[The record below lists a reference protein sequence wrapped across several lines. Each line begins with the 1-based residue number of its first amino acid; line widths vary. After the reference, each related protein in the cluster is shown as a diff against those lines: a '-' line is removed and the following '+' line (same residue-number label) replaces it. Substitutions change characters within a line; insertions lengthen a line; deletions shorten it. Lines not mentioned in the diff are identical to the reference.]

1 MSGGNDG
8 DSQNSTRP
16 AIIPYGSRTGRE
28 DMQKQRLRERERILS
43 GGDPDD
49 DKKTGDT
56 GTGSG
61 KLASKTASTHTHTH
75 ADASAKPDHET
86 VRGHKGGDARERK
99 PSDGRNPGRGGE
111 HGRHHAGASLQG
123 GLRPAMSSE
132 RPSGDGEAVNDGNS
146 GREHEHEHAHA
157 RMRKAS
163 ETNPTDSD
171 VRRQER
177 RVPRLLP
184 QARLSMPAVRADH
197 TAAGDP
203 RLKPVEDA
211 APDPVT
217 RGRFAYPSA
226 AETAS
231 RQAGDADDA
240 QDLDVDAALGLCVDM
255 GASDVFIKPDSPVW
269 YQVNGITFP
278 SDRFRRVDKD
288 RMENVASDL
297 ITAQLGEQFT
307 LDLELDASY
316 VIDDGGPHQG
326 ARFRMSMIRSD
337 NHGVEMVFRYI
348 SPKIETPETLG
359 LSSDVME
366 WINLPRGL
374 VLVCGPTG
382 SGKSTSLASMIRVMQ
397 TTQRRHILTIEN
409 PVETVYPRDGL
420 SLVDQREVG
429 VDTLSFE
436 SSLTSAMREAPDVI
450 LVGEMRTREEID
462 ATLQA
467 ADSGHLTFSTLHT
480 KSAEETIQRI
490 ASRFTGDD
498 RRDVLDRLASN
509 LVGVMSQQLLQ
520 RADGEGRVAVHEVM
534 HVDRRISEF
543 IREGDVTGIRNAM
556 ESRKA
561 SMDHELVWMMRDGTI
576 TEEEARSH
584 AVDIRE
590 FTRIADGDDDDGDD
604 DAGGDE
610 RSPSARGRLRMRS
623 GLKHVSPLSST

>member
-1 MSGGNDG
+1 MSGVNDG
-8 DSQNSTRP
+8 DSQNSSRP
-16 AIIPYGSRTGRE
+16 AIIPYGSRTGRG

-43 GGDPDD
+43 GADPDD
-49 DKKTGDT
+49 GKEAGSAGAVSEKPASKPASTHANT
-56 GTGSG
+56 GTG
-61 KLASKTASTHTHTH
+61 AVAE
-75 ADASAKPDHET
+75 PDHET
-86 VRGHKGGDARERK
+86 ARGRKDGDARER
-99 PSDGRNPGRGGE
+99 GRGRGRGGGT
-111 HGRHHAGASLQG
+111 GRTHAGASLQG

-132 RPSGDGEAVNDGNS
+132 RRRSGGGETLKDGDGS
-146 GREHEHEHAHA
+146 GHEHEHAHA

-163 ETNPTDSD
+163 ETGSTDSD

-177 RVPRLLP
+177 RVPRLIP
-184 QARLSMPAVRADH
+184 KARLSMPAVRADH

-203 RLKPVEDA
+203 KLKPVEDA

-217 RGRFAYPSA
+217 RGRFEYPSA

-269 YQVNGITFP
+269 YQVNGVTFP

-359 LSSDVME
+359 LSADVME

-534 HVDRRISEF
+534 HVDRRISGF

-561 SMDHELVWMMRDGTI
+561 SMDHELVRMMRDGTI
-576 TEEEARSH
+576 TEDEARSH

-590 FTRIADGDDDDGDD
+590 FTRIADGDDQGDDGGND
-604 DAGGDE
+604 DAGDDR
-610 RSPSARGRLRMRS
+610 RSPSTRGRLRMRS

>member
-8 DSQNSTRP
+8 DSRNSARP
-16 AIIPYGSRTGRE
+16 AIIPYGSRTGRG

-43 GGDPDD
+43 ASGPDD
-49 DKKTGDT
+49 
-56 GTGSG
+56 G
-61 KLASKTASTHTHTH
+61 KEAGGAGAVSEKPAS
-75 ADASAKPDHET
+75 KPDHET
-86 VRGHKGGDARERK
+86 VRGRKDGDARERDA
-99 PSDGRNPGRGGE
+99 SDVRGSGRGRRGG
-111 HGRHHAGASLQG
+111 HGRSHAGASLQG
-123 GLRPAMSSE
+123 GLRPAMPSE
-132 RPSGDGEAVNDGNS
+132 RRRSGDGETVKDGDGS
-146 GREHEHEHAHA
+146 GHEHEHAHA

-163 ETNPTDSD
+163 ETGSADSD

-177 RVPRLLP
+177 RVPRLIP

-203 RLKPVEDA
+203 KLKPVEDA

-217 RGRFAYPSA
+217 RGRFEYPSA

-269 YQVNGITFP
+269 YQVNGVTFP

-359 LSSDVME
+359 LSADVME

-561 SMDHELVWMMRDGTI
+561 SMDHELVRMMRDGTI

-590 FTRIADGDDDDGDD
+590 FTRIADGGDDDGND
-604 DAGGDE
+604 DADGEG
-610 RSPSARGRLRMRS
+610 RSPSTRGRLRMRS

>member
-1 MSGGNDG
+1 MSGNSKDG
-8 DSQNSTRP
+8 TRP
-16 AIIPYGSRTGRE
+16 AIIPYGSRTSRE
-28 DMQKQRLRERERILS
+28 DTQKRRLRERERILS
-43 GGDPDD
+43 GGHAGKDADD
-49 DKKTGDT
+49 DAGKTAGDT
-56 GTGSG
+56 AGKPEQADHRQTRKSGHERRHGQGT
-61 KLASKTASTHTHTH
+61 AM
-75 ADASAKPDHET
+75 
-86 VRGHKGGDARERK
+86 
-99 PSDGRNPGRGGE
+99 
-111 HGRHHAGASLQG
+111 LQG
-123 GLRPAMSSE
+123 GLRPAMSSTPQE
-132 RPSGDGEAVNDGNS
+132 SKTVSSENTAAAYGRRDGDDGSEPGQPMRLRP
-146 GREHEHEHAHA
+146 HA
-157 RMRKAS
+157 S
-163 ETNPTDSD
+163 
-171 VRRQER
+171 
-177 RVPRLLP
+177 
-184 QARLSMPAVRADH
+184 LSMPAARADH

-203 RLKPVEDA
+203 STRPVDDA

-217 RGRFAYPSA
+217 RGRFEYPSA
-226 AETAS
+226 EETAS
-231 RQAGDADDA
+231 RQAGDAEDA

-278 SDRFRRVDKD
+278 SDRFRMVDKD
-288 RMENVASDL
+288 DMEIVARDL
-297 ITAQLGEQFT
+297 ITAQLGTDFT
-307 LDLELDASY
+307 IGLELDTSY
-316 VIDDGGPHQG
+316 VIDDDGPHQG

-359 LSSDVME
+359 LSADVME

-436 SSLTSAMREAPDVI
+436 NSLTSAMREAPDVI

-490 ASRFTGDD
+490 ASRFAGDD

-509 LVGVMSQQLLQ
+509 LAGVMSQQLLQ

-534 HVDRRISEF
+534 HVDRDLAAL
-543 IREGDVTGIRNAM
+543 IRKGDVAGIRDVM
-556 ESRKA
+556 ESKKA
-561 SMDHELVWMMRDGTI
+561 SMDHELVRMMKDGTI
-576 TEEEARSH
+576 TRSEAMSH
-584 AVDIRE
+584 AVDLRE
-590 FTRIADGDDDDGDD
+590 FERIADGDGDGGAIV
-604 DAGGDE
+604 DAGE
-610 RSPSARGRLRMRS
+610 SRRRPSMQGKLKMHPGLR
-623 GLKHVSPLSST
+623 HVPPLSSS

>member
-1 MSGGNDG
+1 MSGDSKDG
-8 DSQNSTRP
+8 TRP
-16 AIIPYGSRTGRE
+16 AIIPYGSRTSRE
-28 DMQKQRLRERERILS
+28 DTQKRRLRERERILS
-43 GGDPDD
+43 GCHAGKDADD
-49 DKKTGDT
+49 DAGKTAGDT
-56 GTGSG
+56 AGKPKQADHRQTRKSGHERRHGQGT
-61 KLASKTASTHTHTH
+61 AM
-75 ADASAKPDHET
+75 
-86 VRGHKGGDARERK
+86 
-99 PSDGRNPGRGGE
+99 
-111 HGRHHAGASLQG
+111 LQG
-123 GLRPAMSSE
+123 GLRPAMSSTLQE
-132 RPSGDGEAVNDGNS
+132 SKTVSSENTTAAYGRRDGDDGSEPVQPMRLRP
-146 GREHEHEHAHA
+146 HA
-157 RMRKAS
+157 S
-163 ETNPTDSD
+163 
-171 VRRQER
+171 
-177 RVPRLLP
+177 
-184 QARLSMPAVRADH
+184 LSMPAARADH

-203 RLKPVEDA
+203 STRPVDDA

-217 RGRFAYPSA
+217 RGRFEYPSA
-226 AETAS
+226 EETAS
-231 RQAGDADDA
+231 RQAGDAEGA

-278 SDRFRRVDKD
+278 SDRFRMVDKD
-288 RMENVASDL
+288 DMEIVARDL
-297 ITAQLGEQFT
+297 ITAQLGTDFT
-307 LDLELDASY
+307 IGLELDTSY
-316 VIDDGGPHQG
+316 VIDDDGPHQG

-359 LSSDVME
+359 LSADVME

-436 SSLTSAMREAPDVI
+436 NSLTSAMREAPDVI

-490 ASRFTGDD
+490 ASRFAGDD

-509 LVGVMSQQLLQ
+509 LAGVMSQQLLQ

-534 HVDRRISEF
+534 HVDRDLAAL
-543 IREGDVTGIRNAM
+543 IRKGDVAGIRDVM
-556 ESRKA
+556 ESKKA
-561 SMDHELVWMMRDGTI
+561 SMDHELVRMMKDGTI
-576 TEEEARSH
+576 TRSEAMSH
-584 AVDIRE
+584 AVDLRE
-590 FTRIADGDDDDGDD
+590 FERIADGDEDVDTG
-604 DAGGDE
+604 E
-610 RSPSARGRLRMRS
+610 SRRRPSMQGKLKMHPGLR
-623 GLKHVSPLSST
+623 HVPPLSSS

>member
-8 DSQNSTRP
+8 DSRNSARP
-16 AIIPYGSRTGRE
+16 AIIPYGSRTGRG

-43 GGDPDD
+43 GANPDD
-49 DKKTGDT
+49 GKDA
-56 GTGSG
+56 GSTRTVSE
-61 KLASKTASTHTHTH
+61 KPASKPASTHE
-75 ADASAKPDHET
+75 DAGTEPDHET
-86 VRGHKGGDARERK
+86 TRGRKDGDARERGA
-99 PSDGRNPGRGGE
+99 SDGRGRGGG
-111 HGRHHAGASLQG
+111 HGRPHAGASLQG

-132 RPSGDGEAVNDGNS
+132 RRSSGGGETVKDGDGS
-146 GREHEHEHAHA
+146 GHDEHAHA
-157 RMRKAS
+157 HMRKAS
-163 ETNPTDSD
+163 ETDSTDSG

-177 RVPRLLP
+177 RVPRLIP

-203 RLKPVEDA
+203 TLKPVEDA

-217 RGRFAYPSA
+217 RGRFEYPSA

-359 LSSDVME
+359 LSADVME

-561 SMDHELVWMMRDGTI
+561 SMDHELVRMMRDGTI

-590 FTRIADGDDDDGDD
+590 FTRIADGGDDDGND
-604 DAGGDE
+604 DAGGE
-610 RSPSARGRLRMRS
+610 GRSPSTRGRLRMRS